1 MTSDKSRMSRS
12 AQAQSLMAE
21 KMAQMSAA
29 SIHRESLEEEYD
41 PEKDVMTPE
50 QIERIKSS
58 PKYQEAECRWNNPQ
72 TPEDFAA
79 NDRFISALLGSI
91 AHERAVRSQGQSYEF
106 DPDLEADVRNE
117 MSVDNSSQ
125 PSVTDGDDYADRA
138 GSSGYSSYDS
148 RRAFIQD
155 FVSRMSA
162 KQQNAVRNH
171 QTQTEQPSVA
181 TPQMETGEPEFD
193 EFG

>member
-1 MTSDKSRMSRS
+1 MALDKNRMSRS
-12 AQAQSLMAE
+12 QQAQSLMAE
-21 KMAQMSAA
+21 KMSQMSAVSA
-29 SIHRESLEEEYD
+29 HQEQLEEEYD

-58 PKYQEAECRWNNPQ
+58 PKYQEAERRWNNPQ

-117 MSVDNSSQ
+117 MSADNSSQ
-125 PSVTDGDDYADRA
+125 PSVVDGDDYADRA
-138 GSSGYSSYDS
+138 GPSGYAGYDS

-155 FVSRMSA
+155 FVNRMSA
-162 KQQNAVRNH
+162 KQQKAVRSH
-171 QTQTEQPSVA
+171 QE
-181 TPQMETGEPEFD
+181 QMEHQGAEVMQAEALELD
-193 EFG
+193 EFE

>member
-1 MTSDKSRMSRS
+1 
-12 AQAQSLMAE
+12 
-21 KMAQMSAA
+21 
-29 SIHRESLEEEYD
+29 
-41 PEKDVMTPE
+41 MTPE

-58 PKYQEAECRWNNPQ
+58 PKYQEAERRWNNPQ

-91 AHERAVRSQGQSYEF
+91 VHERAVRSQGQPYEF

-117 MSVDNSSQ
+117 MSADNSSQ

-138 GSSGYSSYDS
+138 GPSGYAGYDS

-155 FVSRMSA
+155 FVNRMSA
-162 KQQNAVRNH
+162 KQQKAVRSH
-171 QTQTEQPSVA
+171 QEQTEHQGAEVMQA
-181 TPQMETGEPEFD
+181 EAPELD
-193 EFG
+193 EFE

>member
-1 MTSDKSRMSRS
+1 MALDKNRMSRS
-12 AQAQSLMAE
+12 QQAQSLMAE
-21 KMAQMSAA
+21 KMSQMSAVSA
-29 SIHRESLEEEYD
+29 HQEQLEEEYD

-58 PKYQEAECRWNNPQ
+58 PKYQEAERRWNNPQ

-117 MSVDNSSQ
+117 MSADNSSH

-138 GSSGYSSYDS
+138 GPSGYAGYDS

-155 FVSRMSA
+155 FVNRMSA
-162 KQQNAVRNH
+162 KQQKAVRSH
-171 QTQTEQPSVA
+171 QEQTEHQGAEVMQA
-181 TPQMETGEPEFD
+181 EAPELD
-193 EFG
+193 EFE

>member
-1 MTSDKSRMSRS
+1 MALDKNRMSRS
-12 AQAQSLMAE
+12 QQAQSLMAE
-21 KMAQMSAA
+21 KMSQMSAVSA
-29 SIHRESLEEEYD
+29 HQEQLEEEYD

-58 PKYQEAECRWNNPQ
+58 PKYQEAERRWNNPQ

-117 MSVDNSSQ
+117 MSADNSSQ
-125 PSVTDGDDYADRA
+125 PSVADGDDYADRA
-138 GSSGYSSYDS
+138 GPSGYAGYDS

-155 FVSRMSA
+155 FVNRMSA
-162 KQQNAVRNH
+162 KQQKAVRSH
-171 QTQTEQPSVA
+171 QE
-181 TPQMETGEPEFD
+181 QMEHQGAEVMQAEALELD
-193 EFG
+193 EFE

>member
-1 MTSDKSRMSRS
+1 MALDKNRMSRS
-12 AQAQSLMAE
+12 QQAQSLMAE
-21 KMAQMSAA
+21 KMSQMSAVSA
-29 SIHRESLEEEYD
+29 HQEQLEEEYD

-58 PKYQEAECRWNNPQ
+58 PKYQEAERRWNNPQ

-91 AHERAVRSQGQSYEF
+91 AHERAVRSQGQPYEF

-117 MSVDNSSQ
+117 MSADNSSQ

-138 GSSGYSSYDS
+138 GPSGYAGYDS

-155 FVSRMSA
+155 FVNRMSA
-162 KQQNAVRNH
+162 KQQKAVRSH
-171 QTQTEQPSVA
+171 QEQTERQGAEVMQA
-181 TPQMETGEPEFD
+181 EAPELD
-193 EFG
+193 EFE

>member
-1 MTSDKSRMSRS
+1 MALDKNRMSRS
-12 AQAQSLMAE
+12 QQAQSLMAE
-21 KMAQMSAA
+21 KMSQMSAVSA
-29 SIHRESLEEEYD
+29 HQEQLEEEYD

-58 PKYQEAECRWNNPQ
+58 PKYQEAERRWNNPQ

-91 AHERAVRSQGQSYEF
+91 AHERAVRSQGQPYEF

-117 MSVDNSSQ
+117 MSADNSSQ

-138 GSSGYSSYDS
+138 GPSGYAGYDS

-155 FVSRMSA
+155 FVNRMSA
-162 KQQNAVRNH
+162 KQQKAVRSH
-171 QTQTEQPSVA
+171 QEQTEHQGVDVIQA
-181 TPQMETGEPEFD
+181 EAPELD
-193 EFG
+193 EFE

>member
-1 MTSDKSRMSRS
+1 MALDKNRMSRS
-12 AQAQSLMAE
+12 QQAQSLMAE
-21 KMAQMSAA
+21 KMSQMSAVSA
-29 SIHRESLEEEYD
+29 HQEQLEEEYD

-58 PKYQEAECRWNNPQ
+58 PKYQEAERRWNNPQ

-117 MSVDNSSQ
+117 MSADNSFQ

-138 GSSGYSSYDS
+138 GPSGYAGYDS

-155 FVSRMSA
+155 FVNRMSA
-162 KQQNAVRNH
+162 KQQKAVRSH
-171 QTQTEQPSVA
+171 QEQTERQGAEVMQ
-181 TPQMETGEPEFD
+181 TEVPELD
-193 EFG
+193 EFE

>member
-1 MTSDKSRMSRS
+1 MALDKNRMSRS
-12 AQAQSLMAE
+12 QQAQSLMAE
-21 KMAQMSAA
+21 KMSQMSAVSA
-29 SIHRESLEEEYD
+29 HQEQLEEEYD
-41 PEKDVMTPE
+41 PERDVMTPE

-58 PKYQEAECRWNNPQ
+58 PKYQEAERRWNNPQ

-138 GSSGYSSYDS
+138 GPSGYAGYDS

-155 FVSRMSA
+155 FVNRMSA
-162 KQQNAVRNH
+162 KQQKAVRSH
-171 QTQTEQPSVA
+171 QEQTEHQGADVMQAEAS
-181 TPQMETGEPEFD
+181 ELD
-193 EFG
+193 EFE

>member
-1 MTSDKSRMSRS
+1 MALDKNRMSRS
-12 AQAQSLMAE
+12 QQAQSLMAE
-21 KMAQMSAA
+21 KMSQMSAVSA
-29 SIHRESLEEEYD
+29 HQEQLEEEYD

-58 PKYQEAECRWNNPQ
+58 PKYQEAERRWNNPQ

-117 MSVDNSSQ
+117 MSADNSSQ

-138 GSSGYSSYDS
+138 GPSGYAGYDS

-155 FVSRMSA
+155 FVNRMSA
-162 KQQNAVRNH
+162 KQQQAVRSH
-171 QTQTEQPSVA
+171 QEQTEHQGAEVMQA
-181 TPQMETGEPEFD
+181 EAPELD
-193 EFG
+193 EFE

>member
-1 MTSDKSRMSRS
+1 MALDKNRMSRS
-12 AQAQSLMAE
+12 QQAQSLMAE
-21 KMAQMSAA
+21 KMSQMSAVSA
-29 SIHRESLEEEYD
+29 HQEQLEEEYD

-58 PKYQEAECRWNNPQ
+58 PKYQEAERRWNNPQ

-91 AHERAVRSQGQSYEF
+91 AHERAVRSQGQSYGF

-117 MSVDNSSQ
+117 MLADNSSQ

-138 GSSGYSSYDS
+138 GPSGYAGYDS

-155 FVSRMSA
+155 FVNRMSA
-162 KQQNAVRNH
+162 KQQKAVRSH
-171 QTQTEQPSVA
+171 QEQTERQGAEVMQTEA
-181 TPQMETGEPEFD
+181 PELD
-193 EFG
+193 EFE